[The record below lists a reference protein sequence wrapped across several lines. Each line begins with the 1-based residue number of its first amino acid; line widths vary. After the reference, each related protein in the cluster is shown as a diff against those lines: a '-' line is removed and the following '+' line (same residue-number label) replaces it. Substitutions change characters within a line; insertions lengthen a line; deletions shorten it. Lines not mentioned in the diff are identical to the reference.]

1 VHHGEGLRRLTR
13 NAAEPAL
20 GVAEWVQQLKDDY
33 RAAALSPQDR
43 AMLDY
48 AAKLTREPWTMRE
61 NDAQLLRGV
70 GFSDTDI
77 LDIAQIVAY
86 FAYVN
91 RIADGLGV
99 AVEQEKWEEIRAG
112 KQQ

>member
-1 VHHGEGLRRLTR
+1 MVHHGEGLRRLTR
-13 NAAEPAL
+13 DAQL
-20 GVAEWVQQLKDDY
+20 VQHLKNDY
-33 RAAALSPQDR
+33 RLAPLSDKDR

-48 AAKLTREPWTMRE
+48 AARLTREPWTVRE
-61 NDAQLLRGV
+61 GDVQALRV
-70 GFSDTDI
+70 AGFIDRDI

-99 AVEQEKWEEIRAG
+99 AVEAEKWEEIRAG
-112 KQQ
+112 TEA

>member
-1 VHHGEGLRRLTR
+1 MTHD
-13 NAAEPAL
+13 AA
-20 GVAEWVQQLKDDY
+20 WVQQVKDDY
-33 RAAALSPQDR
+33 RLARLSPRDR

-61 NDAQLLRGV
+61 GDVQVLRDV
-70 GFSDTDI
+70 GFADGDI

-99 AVEQEKWEEIRAG
+99 AVEAEKWEEIRVAMKAEQG
-112 KQQ
+112 GSS

>member
-1 VHHGEGLRRLTR
+1 MVRDKALVRQL
-13 NAAEPAL
+13 AE
-20 GVAEWVQQLKDDY
+20 DY
-33 RAAALSPQDR
+33 TSAALSPQDR

-48 AAKLTREPWTMRE
+48 AVKLTREPWAMHEGDVET
-61 NDAQLLRGV
+61 LRMA

-77 LDIAQIVAY
+77 LDIAQIVGY

-99 AVEQEKWEEIRAG
+99 RVEPEKWEEIRREEREDG
-112 KQQ
+112 RDS

>member
-1 VHHGEGLRRLTR
+1 MR
-13 NAAEPAL
+13 
-20 GVAEWVQQLKDDY
+20 QLKEDY
-33 RAAALSPQDR
+33 RQATLAEADR

-48 AAKLTREPWTMRE
+48 AVKLTREPWSMQESDVRS
-61 NDAQLLRGV
+61 LRQV
-70 GFSDTDI
+70 GFSDPDI

-99 AVEQEKWEEIRAG
+99 RVEPEKWEEIRAAP
-112 KQQ
+112 

>member
-1 VHHGEGLRRLTR
+1 MVHHGEGLRRLTR
-13 NAAEPAL
+13 NPAL
-20 GVAEWVQQLKDDY
+20 VQQLKDDY
-33 RAAALSPQDR
+33 RAAPLAAADR

-48 AAKLTREPWTMRE
+48 AVKLTREPWTVRE
-61 NDAQLLRGV
+61 RDVQALRAV

-99 AVEQEKWEEIRAG
+99 AVETEKWDEMRAAAG
-112 KQQ
+112 